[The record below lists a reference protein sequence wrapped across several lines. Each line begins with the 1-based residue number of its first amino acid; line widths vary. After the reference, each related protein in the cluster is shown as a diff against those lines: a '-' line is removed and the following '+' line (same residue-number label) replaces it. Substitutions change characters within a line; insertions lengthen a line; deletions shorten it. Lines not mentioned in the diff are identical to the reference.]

1 MTKSERLLFILNLF
15 RVKKSVKINELA
27 HECGV
32 SNRTVYRDLQSLI
45 GLDIPLYCNDGYE
58 LVNEISMPTLNFT
71 REEQELLGYCL
82 MSSPLMRSQ
91 RFGELLR
98 SIELKVISAMPD
110 LKGDRLNILIT
121 GPEKEIRYLS
131 NEFSDN
137 AAICLKALIN
147 KNKLK
152 ILFRSGKLTLDRI
165 RPVSLQITEKKWR
178 LFVAE
183 KEESKAV
190 GIPLEEINK
199 IEIVKD

>member
-1 MTKSERLLFILNLF
+1 
-15 RVKKSVKINELA
+15 
-27 HECGV
+27 
-32 SNRTVYRDLQSLI
+32 
-45 GLDIPLYCNDGYE
+45 

-82 MSSPLMRSQ
+82 MSSPLRRSQ